1 MSVTATGSLEL
12 AQARIG
18 ARWGEQ
24 PGDATWRRI
33 EATRDL
39 AGVLDIAR
47 SDAALSRWVDGIGAD
62 ASLHALERTLRRQ
75 GRERVA
81 ELRGWM
87 PTAWQ
92 AAVAWCALLPDLPA
106 LQHLARGH
114 TAAAWMHADDALR
127 PCLEGRPSNDARLA
141 LLASARADPSS
152 LLARWRDRWLAL
164 LPREAGRARVECELL
179 PLLEGHALDFASP
192 RIVDGRGARDALRR
206 RLVLLLRRASCEP
219 VAAFVYLATQML
231 DLERLRG
238 ELVQRAA
245 FPALALAP

>member
-18 ARWGEQ
+18 ARWGEL
-24 PGDATWRRI
+24 PGDVTWRRI

-47 SDAALSRWVDGIGAD
+47 MDAALSRWIDGIGVGTP
-62 ASLHALERTLRRQ
+62 LHALERTLRRHA
-75 GRERVA
+75 RARVA

-87 PTAWQ
+87 PAAWQ
-92 AAVAWCALLPDLPA
+92 PAVAWCALLPDLPA
-106 LQHLARGH
+106 LQHLARGEA
-114 TAAAWMHADDALR
+114 AAAWMHDDDALR
-127 PCLEGRPSNDARLA
+127 PCLDGRPSNDARLA
-141 LLASARADPSS
+141 LLAAARADPAS
-152 LLARWRDRWLAL
+152 LRARWRDRWLAL
-164 LPREAGRARVECELL
+164 LPREAGRTRIERELL

-192 RIVDGRGARDALRR
+192 RTVDGRAARDALRR
-206 RLVLLLRRASCEP
+206 RLVLLLRRAACEP
-219 VAAFVYLATQML
+219 VVAFVYLATQML

-245 FPALALAP
+245 FPAHGITP